1 MQGISLYMIPLIQ
14 NEYEELRDYWYITI
28 TSSGDLYNTKTKKYL
43 KKSVDNQGYVRVRI
57 GNKSYL
63 VHRLVALVYV
73 TRLNPSSKLVC
84 HKNKNRR
91 DNRAINLMW
100 TDNNFI
106 NIRRKHFN
114 TPNKGKR
121 IVALKNGKPIKVFMN
136 GGQAEKQ
143 LKVNRSEVYRCCK
156 GERNST
162 GGYGFMYF
170 KDYINEILHER

>member
-1 MQGISLYMIPLIQ
+1 MKGISVAMIPVVK
-14 NEYEELRDYWYITI
+14 NEYYELEDYWYIEV
-28 TSSGDLYNTKTKKYL
+28 TSDGEVYNTKTDKYL
-43 KKSVDNQGYVRVRI
+43 KKSIDVYGYERVRI
-57 GNKSYL
+57 GDKSYL
-63 VHRLVALVYV
+63 VHRLVALLYV
-73 TRLNPSSKLVC
+73 IKYNLNNTIVC

-100 TDNNFI
+100 TNNNFI